1 METKNFNQQL
11 STKKLDK
18 AYTFFMVPFYFKKG
32 EWKQIYSKFDK
43 WKPVEE
49 NLYKEDD
56 VLYSYIMDVF
66 NQKGTSS
73 KSHLSIYRF
82 DSKDLGANS
91 KTFAD
96 RILGKQQLA
105 VIGRNA
111 EEKTNPQIIPF
122 RLLNDG
128 NYAPHLFVSLSACVG
143 LLTFSIEL
151 TGENTIDQQ
160 IGLNYFL
167 HKRNET
173 NKYQCVCMNPDK
185 QEEAVYPDSP
195 DALEKTIPQ
204 LWKSGQKNTRKRTDH
219 ICWNLNDFVD
229 CILCTMG
236 EASVEQERIC
246 YFSKYRMHLF
256 SFCSIQDINDTI
268 SKTDITPDLLRLSRC
283 VNAKYMLP
291 FDQMIEQG
299 AMLQTYENIFFSS
312 SIEGTAMMCI
322 GRKDNSDFIAN
333 IYTKFNRQYLLIYI
347 LVLLQRYTLQSLE
360 QRMTDFE
367 STDRLSDNELWNL
380 IDVICKIKTNC
391 YYTDVSIYTH
401 HSQFYQHCC
410 KNLHIPETFKE
421 IDEKVELLKIT
432 TGRRLQQLMEA
443 QRKIQM
449 EEAKRHQEEIERIKA
464 KEKADEERRKIEKE
478 QEEQRLAKEKEDNDN
493 RIKEAKEEAERRQHI
508 LNWVVAIL
516 TIAQVT
522 QASYEVISHFGE
534 LKMYLSLAIG
544 VLGIALLVW
553 LMWKDIMDFIMRI
566 RTR

>member
-1 METKNFNQQL
+1 MEMENLYQQQ
-11 STKKLDK
+11 SIQKLDK
-18 AYTFFMVPFYFKKG
+18 AYTFFMVPFFYKKG
-32 EWKQIYSKFDK
+32 EWEQIYSKYDK
-43 WKPVEE
+43 WIPVEE

-66 NQKGTSS
+66 NQEGTSS
-73 KSHLSIYRF
+73 KSHLNIYRF
-82 DSKDLGANS
+82 KSDDLGANS

-111 EEKTNPQIIPF
+111 EEKSNPQMIPF
-122 RLLNDG
+122 KLLNEG
-128 NYAPHLFVSLSACVG
+128 NYAPHLFVSLSARVG

-151 TGENTIDQQ
+151 TGESSIDQQ

-185 QEEAVYPDSP
+185 PEEAVYPDSP
-195 DALEKTIPQ
+195 EALEKSIPK
-204 LWKSGQKNTRKRTDH
+204 LWKMDQKNTRKRIDY

-236 EASVEQERIC
+236 EASVEQKRIC
-246 YFSKYRMHLF
+246 YFSRYRMHLF
-256 SFCSIQDINDTI
+256 SFSSIQDINDTV
-268 SKTDITPDLLRLSRC
+268 SKTDIIPDLLRLSRC

-322 GRKDNSDFIAN
+322 GKKNNSDFIAN

-367 STDRLSDNELWNL
+367 STDKLSDKELWNL

-401 HSQFYQHCC
+401 HSQFYHLCC
-410 KNLHIPETFKE
+410 INLHIPETFNE
-421 IDEKVELLKIT
+421 VGEKINLLKLT
-432 TGRRLQQLMEA
+432 TDRRLQ
-443 QRKIQM
+443 RIQ
-449 EEAKRHQEEIERIKA
+449 EKSERLQK
-464 KEKADEERRKIEKE
+464 
-478 QEEQRLAKEKEDNDN
+478 L
-493 RIKEAKEEAERRQHI
+493 
-508 LNWVVAIL
+508 LNIVVALL
-516 TIAQVT
+516 TIAQVM
-522 QASYEVISHFGE
+522 QAVHELSTTTDDRYWAMYAGGICLFIIVIAYIWSYYRDSIFN
-534 LKMYLSLAIG
+534 K
-544 VLGIALLVW
+544 
-553 LMWKDIMDFIMRI
+553 FN
-566 RTR
+566 